1 MPCPPPPPPPRRA
14 VQIQPGAHAGER
26 AGTRAELVIFLGA
39 GGSGLGVSARR
50 TTPRCRRPWN
60 SLVSHHASDSGSSQ
74 GRPRNQLAEC
84 KGRRPQRWLGDVVP
98 KDIQRVGFLSRRN
111 RRVSCSR
118 GDDVTRSIDERRLC
132 RPQTPLMRSSGYV
145 RRASGF
151 MARRPSSVRAPCF
164 KGVCGIHQSSSSS
177 SHNVRRGA
185 L

>member
-1 MPCPPPPPPPRRA
+1 MSFPSSPSHPRRA
-14 VQIQPGAHAGER
+14 VQIQPGADAGER

-39 GGSGLGVSARR
+39 GGSGLGASARR

-60 SLVSHHASDSGSSQ
+60 SLVSHHASDYFFTEGTSPV
-74 GRPRNQLAEC
+74 RPRNQLAEC

-98 KDIQRVGFLSRRN
+98 KDIQRVGFLSRRI

-132 RPQTPLMRSSGYV
+132 RPQTPLMQSSGDV
-145 RRASGF
+145 PRASGF
-151 MARRPSSVRAPCF
+151 MAHCEEPPSTLLQRRLRFSSIKRD
-164 KGVCGIHQSSSSS
+164 
-177 SHNVRRGA
+177 VRRDA